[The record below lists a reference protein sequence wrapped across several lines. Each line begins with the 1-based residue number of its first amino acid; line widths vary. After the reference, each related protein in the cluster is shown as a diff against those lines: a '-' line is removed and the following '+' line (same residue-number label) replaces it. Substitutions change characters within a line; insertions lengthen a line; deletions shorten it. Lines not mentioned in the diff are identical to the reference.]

1 LAAVGFTVPWE
12 GALLG
17 AAVDALEVSLMVFF
31 FIRCGS
37 WNGLKNSAEAANAQ
51 KN

>member
-1 LAAVGFTVPWE
+1 VGFTVPWV
-12 GALLG
+12 GVL
-17 AAVDALEVSLMVFF
+17 VDALEVSLMVFF

-37 WNGLKNSAEAANAQ
+37 WNGLKNSAEHANSQ